1 MPTRK
6 TSYTHAH
13 NSHLDQVTDE
23 PDSIAKGKE
32 VLVAMEA
39 LTSISHR
46 ERRQGLIAPAQERNL
61 LTTDYS
67 LLTTYYSLLAA
78 YR

>member
-1 MPTRK
+1 M
-6 TSYTHAH
+6 
-13 NSHLDQVTDE
+13 TDE
-23 PDSIAKGKE
+23 PESIAKGKE
-32 VLVAMEA
+32 VLAAMEA

-61 LTTDYS
+61 LTTHYS
-67 LLTTYYSLLAA
+67 LLTAHYLLLAA

>member
-1 MPTRK
+1 
-6 TSYTHAH
+6 
-13 NSHLDQVTDE
+13 VTDE

-32 VLVAMEA
+32 VLAAMEA

-61 LTTDYS
+61 LTTDY
-67 LLTTYYSLLAA
+67 
-78 YR
+78 